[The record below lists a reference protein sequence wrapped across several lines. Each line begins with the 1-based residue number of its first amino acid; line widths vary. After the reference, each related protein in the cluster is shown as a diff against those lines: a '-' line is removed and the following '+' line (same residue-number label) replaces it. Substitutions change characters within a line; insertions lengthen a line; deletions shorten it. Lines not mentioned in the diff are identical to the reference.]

1 MIIAPGIIQGL
12 LNIATGRN
20 LSRQSNALI
29 VTSGPRFIFFRG
41 AGFSFPSQT
50 SSSGPFPPASSPCSR
65 SVPLFFLVPG
75 ESFLLPSPSP
85 CWVHWGLD
93 QFKTIWLIKRPLKDF
108 QRPNIC
114 KQIAGPPRGRTENLL
129 IKSQSKNVSRH
140 VGWYC
145 TIHLLKLKTPY
156 TIVEHATN
164 VHIPVHIIQ
173 QAGISKGHGH
183 GLTALKRAPVSKT
196 EAGAVV

>member
-1 MIIAPGIIQGL
+1 M
-12 LNIATGRN
+12 NIATGRN

-65 SVPLFFLVPG
+65 SVPLFFLGPG

-85 CWVHWGLD
+85 CWVDWGLD
-93 QFKTIWLIKRPLKDF
+93 QFKTIWLIKRPLEDF

-129 IKSQSKNVSRH
+129 IKSQACFVVRRKFQWFIVSHSRLIGKFVTSPRKQIGYKLGTSGHWRWPQKPEPALLFTAGRRLDGLLSPVVIEPSTPNH
-140 VGWYC
+140 VVY
-145 TIHLLKLKTPY
+145 
-156 TIVEHATN
+156 
-164 VHIPVHIIQ
+164 
-173 QAGISKGHGH
+173 
-183 GLTALKRAPVSKT
+183 
-196 EAGAVV
+196 